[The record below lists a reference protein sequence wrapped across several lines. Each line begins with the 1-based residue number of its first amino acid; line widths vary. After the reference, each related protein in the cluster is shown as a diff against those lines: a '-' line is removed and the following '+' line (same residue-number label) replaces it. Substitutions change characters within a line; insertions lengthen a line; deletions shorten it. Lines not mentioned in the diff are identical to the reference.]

1 MAEPQYAD
9 DNGGILFTA
18 NRPIVPDGKLPSGRN
33 GCTTVYADGKLVVF
47 GGTYTE
53 SEGKFAYMDET
64 WLLDCATMHWHK
76 MNCTGQIPP
85 ARYGHCAHI
94 VGSRMFIFGG
104 KGHAG
109 EIFNDVYFLDLVEWI
124 WVPVATLS
132 TGPVPRLYHAS
143 TLVGR
148 KLVIHGGWNG
158 ITLFDDMW
166 IFNTDSFGWM
176 QPKTSGFAPSARYGH
191 SLTLSPD
198 GRLFIFG
205 GCSMSAK
212 DPIVPCYNNDIRTL
226 DTDTMIW
233 TRPKVIGN
241 LPTGR
246 FSHSATLL
254 DGNTKLVIYGGWG
267 KGGVQTKEIINNPRA
282 FSVHVLDLTTLSWYI
297 PQWNSKKPLKH
308 YFNHGSSGTFDS
320 DSILIFGG
328 SDGRQSVNDF
338 MVLNFDFPQM
348 EETGEEGQ
356 YEGNGQYEYEQGQQQ
371 QQQQYDE
378 ERY

>member
-1 MAEPQYAD
+1 
-9 DNGGILFTA
+9 
-18 NRPIVPDGKLPSGRN
+18 
-33 GCTTVYADGKLVVF
+33 
-47 GGTYTE
+47 
-53 SEGKFAYMDET
+53 
-64 WLLDCATMHWHK
+64 
-76 MNCTGQIPP
+76 
-85 ARYGHCAHI
+85 
-94 VGSRMFIFGG
+94 MFIFGG
-104 KGHAG
+104 KGVAG
-109 EIFNDVYFLDLVEWI
+109 AMYNDVYFLDLVEWI

-132 TGPVPRLYHAS
+132 TGPVPRLFHSS

-158 ITLFDDMW
+158 VTIFNDMW

-176 QPKTSGFAPSARYGH
+176 QPKTSGFAPSPRYGH
-191 SLTLSPD
+191 TLTLSPD
-198 GRLFIFG
+198 GRLFVFG

-233 TRPKVIGN
+233 TRPKTVGN

-246 FSHSATLL
+246 FAHSATLL
-254 DGNTKLVIYGGWG
+254 DNNSKLVIYGGWG

-282 FSVHVLDLTTLSWYI
+282 FSVHVLDLTTLTWFI
-297 PQWNSKKPLKH
+297 PTWNSKKPLKH

-320 DSILIFGG
+320 DAILIFGG

-348 EETGEEGQ
+348 EENVDDGQQYAEEGQ
-356 YEGNGQYEYEQGQQQ
+356 YEYAEGGEQYE
-371 QQQQYDE
+371 E